1 MVDRRLLAVAFA
13 AIALAGC
20 STALPPVASLAPGSP
35 PASTAVP
42 AATDESLAPIATPE
56 PFALVAIEQTGGE
69 CAEGMCTRLVN
80 IEGDGT
86 LHEVI
91 PKDVV
96 LGVVPEELR
105 DALRI
110 EIERADYRQIA
121 SRPFTGTCP
130 TAYDGQQITYTFHP
144 STGDRTIDS
153 CKVAIDPSHPLFRAL
168 DAALKAAGG

>member
-1 MVDRRLLAVAFA
+1 MRSRPLVVALAV
-13 AIALAGC
+13 IALAGC
-20 STALPPVASLAPGSP
+20 STALPPATSLAPV
-35 PASTAVP
+35 ASSAATAVP
-42 AATDESLAPIATPE
+42 DPTDESLAPIATPE
-56 PFALVAIEQTGGE
+56 QFALVAIEQTGGE

-96 LGVVPEELR
+96 LGVVREELR
-105 DALRI
+105 DALRM
-110 EIERADYRQIA
+110 EIERADYRAIA

-130 TAYDGQQITYTFHP
+130 TAYDGQQVTYTFHV

-153 CKVAIDPSHPLFRAL
+153 CKVAIDPRHPLFRAL
-168 DAALKAAGG
+168 DAALKAAGA

>member
-1 MVDRRLLAVAFA
+1 MVDRRLRAVV
-13 AIALAGC
+13 LSVLVAGC
-20 STALPPVASLAPGSP
+20 STSVLPTTSLAPGSP

-42 AATDESLAPIATPE
+42 GPTDESFAPIATPE

-69 CAEGMCTRLVN
+69 CATGMCTRLVN

-105 DALRI
+105 DALRV

-130 TAYDGQQITYTFHP
+130 TAYDGQQVTYTFHP